1 MLRQLEAALKSAQ
14 PGQPKAERAADKT
27 LAAPKPPT
35 QLPPMATKEIYLRNA
50 TDTEARGPFNLEQV
64 TSLADAGQVTAE
76 TLIYDATTEQWVAL
90 RADAELMAAVFPEKK
105 KLSLKAK
112 EIKTLNKPDENAKA
126 ITVDDM
132 LAAAEGRTDDTSDK
146 KDPEI
151 AMMRAAKVGMFCCIG
166 ALAAAAAGE
175 LLPHTDAILSMEPAE
190 VFAQPIILL
199 GVLDLGLAVM
209 LGLGMVSLYPI
220 VRFRAALGFGFL
232 GFMFYAQ
239 GLSLPLLEV
248 AIGAAGLYLCT
259 IFVSM
264 LPVLIAAAAAIGG
277 LGALSWYLLSH

>member
-1 MLRQLEAALKSAQ
+1 
-14 PGQPKAERAADKT
+14 
-27 LAAPKPPT
+27 
-35 QLPPMATKEIYLRNA
+35 MAMQEIYLRNA

-90 RADAELMAAVFPEKK
+90 SANPELLAAVFPEKK

-112 EIKTLNKPDENAKA
+112 EIKTLNKPDENSKA

-132 LAAAEGRTDDTSDK
+132 LAAAEGRTDDTADRR
-146 KDPEI
+146 DPEI
-151 AMMRAAKVGMFCCIG
+151 TMMRAAKFGLW
-166 ALAAAAAGE
+166 ALIAAFIASAAGE
-175 LLPHTDAILSMEPAE
+175 LLPNTDALLSMDPAK

-199 GVLDLGLAVM
+199 GLLDLGFAVM
-209 LGLGMVSLYPI
+209 LGLGTVSLYPM

-239 GLSLPLLEV
+239 GLSLPLIEV
-248 AIGAAGLYLCT
+248 AIGAGGLYLCT
-259 IFVSM
+259 IFVS
-264 LPVLIAAAAAIGG
+264 LVPVLVAAGAAIGG
-277 LGALSWYLLSH
+277 MGALSWYLLSH